1 MAVYYW
7 VGGSGTWNSITT
19 INWAASS
26 GGAGGAGVP
35 TSTDDVLFDANSGT
49 AATIVVTTTA
59 ATNSISINKSDI
71 NLSLSGNTSAG
82 SASGLDFIQGTITLN
97 NFTWSVFQF
106 QSNYSNTR
114 AIAFGTGNISMSS
127 STAALQMATA
137 TGFTC
142 TGTGGFNITSGGASV
157 EFGTTG
163 GTASNAPNLSA
174 STSGVGTS
182 ITTGSYFKNVIFDSA
197 AFSSASGSY
206 NACGNLT
213 LSSNASGIYT
223 SLVPTFIASGTITSN
238 GRTINSITI
247 NGSGVT
253 VTLADAFTAS
263 VAITLTQ
270 GTFTTSNF
278 SVTASAISSSNAN
291 VRTINLGSST
301 VTLTSTSPVG
311 FATSTNLTFN
321 AGTSQINMSSASAT
335 TFAGNGLTYYNVA
348 FTGTTAVTHV
358 VTGANI
364 FNNFTVTAPAATGLM
379 QCTFAA
385 NQTINGTLTVAG
397 ATAVQRVF
405 IRSNTFGTSRTLTA
419 AALSATD
426 GDFRDITI
434 AGVASGS
441 SPTRAG
447 NCGGNSGITFPA
459 AKTVYWNLAGAHN
472 WSATGWAATS
482 GGAPAINNFPLAQ
495 DSATF
500 DNTGSVTGIISFD
513 LAWNFGTIDMS
524 ARTTAMTLATSTLT
538 PSIYGSWKNGTGT
551 TLSGTGIISFNGR
564 VTQQIT
570 GNGKSFT
577 QPITVDNLTG
587 TVQLQDAVTV
597 ATASTFTLTSGTLD
611 LNGKTL
617 TTGLFAGSGAVT
629 RTLAFG
635 IGNIACSGTGT
646 VWTTATVTG
655 LTVTGTPV
663 VNVTYTS
670 SLAISVLSGA
680 LSEANSISFNFKAGS
695 YALTFLGTASYTA
708 KSVNFT
714 GYAGTWGATSTGTI
728 YGDLTLSTG
737 MTLTTSASAMTFGA
751 TSGTQTITN
760 NTKTMDFPITVSGGS
775 TVTCADALTLG
786 ATRALTFSLGTIQL
800 KAGATSTV
808 GSFVTSGTTLK
819 YLQSTTSGT
828 QATLSDASGTN
839 TATYLSVQ
847 DSAAT
852 GGATWIATAATN
864 VNAGNNTGWTFAATS
879 TGNFFFMFG

>member
-7 VGGSGTWNSITT
+7 VGGSGTWNSVTT

-35 TSTDDVLFDANSGT
+35 TSTDDAVFDANSGT

-59 ATNSISINKSDI
+59 AANALSINKSDI

-82 SASGLDFIQGTITLN
+82 SATGLDFIQGTITLN
-97 NFTWSVFQF
+97 NFTWSVFTF

-114 AIAFGTGNISMSS
+114 AIAFGTGNIAISVGTFS
-127 STAALQMATA
+127 LQMATA
-137 TGFTC
+137 TGFTY
-142 TGTGGFNITSGGASV
+142 TGTGGFSFSSNVAGI

-163 GTASNAPNLSA
+163 GTTSNAPNATCSGN
-174 STSGVGTS
+174 STTITSG
-182 ITTGSYFKNVIFDSA
+182 SYLKNVSFNGGGVG
-197 AFSSASGSY
+197 SASGTY
-206 NACGNLT
+206 NACGDLT
-213 LSSNASGIYT
+213 LSSNASGVYT
-223 SLVPTFIASGTITSN
+223 SLIPTFIASGTITSN
-238 GRTINSITI
+238 GRTINSMTI

-253 VTLADAFTAS
+253 VTLADAFTS
-263 VAITLTQ
+263 SGAITLTQ

-278 SVTASAISSSNAN
+278 SVTAGSISSSNAN

-301 VTLTSTSPVG
+301 VTLTSTSPVVLT
-311 FATSTNLTFN
+311 TSTNLTLN
-321 AGTSQINMSSASAT
+321 VGTSQINMSSASAT

-358 VTGANI
+358 VTGANT

-385 NQTINGTLTVAG
+385 NQTISGTLTAAG
-397 ATAVQRVF
+397 ATAVRRVF

-459 AKTVYWNLAGAHN
+459 AKTVYWNLAGAQN

-482 GGAPAINNFPLAQ
+482 GGAPAIDNFPLAQ

-513 LAWNFGTIDMS
+513 LVWNFGTIDMS

-538 PSIYGSWKNGTGT
+538 PGVYGSWKNGTGT
-551 TLSGTGIISFNGR
+551 TLSGTGIISFIGR

-597 ATASTFTLTSGTLD
+597 ATANTFTLTSGTLD

-629 RTLAFG
+629 RALAFG

-708 KSVNFT
+708 KSVDFT
-714 GYAGTWGATSTGTI
+714 GYAGTWGATSGITV
-728 YGDLTLSTG
+728 YGDLKLSTG
-737 MTLTTSASAMTFGA
+737 MTLTTSANTMTFGA
-751 TSGTQTITN
+751 TSGTQTITS

-852 GGATWIATAATN
+852 GGATWVATAATN

-879 TGNFFFMFG
+879 TGNFFFMFS

>member
-1 MAVYYW
+1 MATYYW
-7 VGGSGTWNSITT
+7 VGGSGTWDSVTT
-19 INWAASS
+19 TNWAASS

-35 TSTDDVLFDANSGT
+35 TSADGAIFDANSGASATVVVTIT
-49 AATIVVTTTA
+49 AAANFINV
-59 ATNSISINKSDI
+59 NKSDI

-82 SASGLDFIQGTITLN
+82 STSTLDFISGTITLN
-97 NFTWSVFQF
+97 NFTWSLGSFT
-106 QSNYSNTR
+106 SNYSNTR
-114 AIAFGTGNISMSS
+114 AIAFGTGNIAIS
-127 STAALQMATA
+127 AGAFALQMATA
-137 TGFTC
+137 TGFTY
-142 TGTGGFNITSGGASV
+142 TGTGGFSFSGAAGI

-163 GTASNAPNLSA
+163 GTTSNAPNVTCSGNNITI
-174 STSGVGTS
+174 TSGSYLKNVSFNGGGVGT
-182 ITTGSYFKNVIFDSA
+182 
-197 AFSSASGSY
+197 ASGTY
-206 NACGNLT
+206 NACGDLT
-213 LSSNASGIYT
+213 LSSNASGVYT

-238 GRTINSITI
+238 GRTINSTTI

-263 VAITLTQ
+263 ASGAITLTQ

-278 SVTASAISSSNAN
+278 SVTAGSISSSNAN

-301 VTLTSTSPVG
+301 VTLTSTSPVVLT
-311 FATSTNLTFN
+311 TSTNLTLN
-321 AGTSQINMSSASAT
+321 VGTSQINMSSASAT

-358 VTGANI
+358 VTGANT

-385 NQTINGTLTVAG
+385 NQTISGTLTAAG
-397 ATAVQRVF
+397 ATAVRRVF

-459 AKTVYWNLAGAHN
+459 AKTVYWNLAGAQN

-482 GGAPAINNFPLAQ
+482 GGTPAIDNFPLAQ

-500 DNTGSVTGIISFD
+500 DNTGSVTGIISVD
-513 LAWNFGTIDMS
+513 SSWNFGTIDMS

-538 PSIYGSWKNGTGT
+538 PNVYGSWKNGTGT
-551 TLSGTGIISFNGR
+551 TLSGTGIISFIGR

-587 TVQLQDAVTV
+587 TVQLQDAVTI
-597 ATASTFTLTSGTLD
+597 ATANTFTLTSGTLD

-655 LTVTGTPV
+655 LTVTGTPI
-663 VNVTYTS
+663 VNITYNS

-695 YALTFLGTASYTA
+695 YALTFLGTSAYTA
-708 KSVNFT
+708 KSVDFT
-714 GYAGTWGATSTGTI
+714 GYAGTWGATSGITV
-728 YGDLTLSTG
+728 YGDLKLSTG
-737 MTLTTSASAMTFGA
+737 MTLTTSANTMTFGA
-751 TSGTQTITN
+751 TSGTQTITS
-760 NTKTMDFPITVSGGS
+760 NTKTMDFPITKSGAG
-775 TVTCADALTLG
+775 TLVGADALTLG
-786 ATRALTFSLGTIQL
+786 STRALTFSLGTIQL

-852 GGATWIATAATN
+852 GGATWTATAATN
-864 VNAGNNTGWTFAATS
+864 VNAGNNTGWTFLS
-879 TGNFFFMFG
+879 GSSFFLMFS